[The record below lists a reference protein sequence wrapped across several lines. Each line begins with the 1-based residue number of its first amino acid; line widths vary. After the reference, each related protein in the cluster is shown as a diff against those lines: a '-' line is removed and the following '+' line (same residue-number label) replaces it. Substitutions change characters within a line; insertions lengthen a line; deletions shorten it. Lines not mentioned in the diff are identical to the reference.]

1 MKTPPRRNVLRLRAV
16 ALKTGLKR
24 DSIYRLAK
32 QGTFPKPIKLGE
44 RASGWI
50 ESEVDDFIAR
60 CAAAR
65 DGDAGHAPP

>member
-1 MKTPPRRNVLRLRAV
+1 MKTSPRRNVLRLRAV

-60 CAAAR
+60 RAAAR
-65 DGDAGHAPP
+65 DGAQVTQ